1 MSKFRYFKMQEL
13 NPEEESPIE
22 QFHDRSRLMYDMF
35 RLCHN
40 TYVRLDEDL
49 IKALYVPLDY
59 NDGNIMSVNGC
70 HMKVNYLSNWRNV
83 NNGIK
88 LQIF

>member
-22 QFHDRSRLMYDMF
+22 QFHDRSRLMYAMF

-59 NDGNIMSVNGC
+59 NDGEYYEREWLPYES
-70 HMKVNYLSNWRNV
+70 
-83 NNGIK
+83 K
-88 LQIF
+88 LLKQLEKGTE

>member
-13 NPEEESPIE
+13 NPEEVPKIVE
-22 QFHDRSRLMYDMF
+22 QFNDNRLMYDMF

-49 IKALYVPLDY
+49 IKAVYVPLDY

-70 HMKVNYLSNWRNV
+70 HMKVNYLRNWRNV

>member
-1 MSKFRYFKMQEL
+1 MSKFRYFKMQAL
-13 NPEEESPIE
+13 NPEEVPKIVV
-22 QFHDRSRLMYDMF
+22 QFNDNRLMYDMF

-49 IKALYVPLDY
+49 IKAVYVPLDY
-59 NDGNIMSVNGC
+59 NDGE
-70 HMKVNYLSNWRNV
+70 YYEREWLPY
-83 NNGIK
+83 GIK

>member
-13 NPEEESPIE
+13 NPEEVPKIVE
-22 QFHDRSRLMYDMF
+22 QFNDNRLMYDMF

-59 NDGNIMSVNGC
+59 NDGEYYEREWLPYES
-70 HMKVNYLSNWRNV
+70 
-83 NNGIK
+83 K
-88 LQIF
+88 LFKQLEECK

>member
-1 MSKFRYFKMQEL
+1 
-13 NPEEESPIE
+13 
-22 QFHDRSRLMYDMF
+22 MYDMF

-59 NDGNIMSVNGC
+59 NDGEYYEREWLPYES
-70 HMKVNYLSNWRNV
+70 
-83 NNGIK
+83 K
-88 LQIF
+88 LFKQLEECK